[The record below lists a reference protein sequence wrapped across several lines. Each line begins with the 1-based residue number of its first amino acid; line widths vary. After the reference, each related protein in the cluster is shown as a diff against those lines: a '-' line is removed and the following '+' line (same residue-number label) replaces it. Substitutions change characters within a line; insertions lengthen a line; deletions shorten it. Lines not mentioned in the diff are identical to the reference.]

1 MRHLKRG
8 RKFGR
13 EKKGRDSLLRN
24 LAFAF
29 LRQGRITTTEAKAK
43 ELQPLVEKFISEAKL
58 QNLAAERRLRATL
71 PSAIVPKLI
80 KDIAPRYSKRHG
92 GYTRIIK
99 ISTRR
104 SDASRR
110 AILELV

>member
-13 EKKGRDSLLRN
+13 EKAGRESLLRN
-24 LAFAF
+24 LAFSV
-29 LRQGRITTTEAKAK
+29 LRMGKITTTEAKAK
-43 ELQPLVEKFISEAKL
+43 ELRPLVEKLISEAKS
-58 QNLAAERRLRATL
+58 QNLTAERRLRTAL
-71 PSAIVPKLI
+71 PSAIVPKLV

-104 SDASRR
+104 SDAAKR